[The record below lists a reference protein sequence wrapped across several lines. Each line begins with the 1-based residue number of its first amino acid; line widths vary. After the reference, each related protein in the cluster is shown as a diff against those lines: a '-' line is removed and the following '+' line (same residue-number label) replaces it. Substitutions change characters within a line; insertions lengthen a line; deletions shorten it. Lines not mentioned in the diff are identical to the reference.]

1 MPLAPGPL
9 GIGFPVEL
17 SPPPTRDYWEEQIA
31 FLSRVAANATVAPDS
46 FGAWASAGAVN
57 AFPANY
63 DPTFSFTTK
72 WGSTILLP
80 FGNPGGTVT
89 YAFDAGYDAVAQDQA
104 RSALALW
111 SAEVNISFT
120 QAMDPNAADFTF
132 ESEPDGTFALFP
144 KLMRSTIG
152 SSVVKPPGADVHV
165 NIDSKAL
172 NPKGDTAPLDGQ
184 FDTQGGDAYFALVH
198 ELGHLLNLGH
208 TGPYNASPDHPSEVI
223 AATFQLGVY
232 DTMLWSIMSYVSPA
246 FMGAKFFNSY
256 PVTGTNWGQVFDPNR
271 EDDFNALPT
280 TPMMLDI
287 LAAQRIYGR
296 PTDSPLVDGNDVFGF
311 NVHLGDDKVA
321 KSIERYFDFTVNKH
335 PVITIWDG
343 GVNNTLDLSGW
354 STPSTINLNPGT
366 FSSANGQVNNI
377 GIARDTVIETAKG
390 GQGSDTIIGNDYA
403 NFLFG
408 NAGDDTLNGGPGDD
422 TLTGGLGAD
431 RFVLAKISDG
441 VDTFLDFSRIQHD
454 QIALDH
460 GGFDLGGTGTLAA
473 VGVSLING
481 ATAEASTPT
490 ILYNAGD
497 VSWDPDGTGSDAPAL
512 LAHVLTA
519 EAPTVAANPAAPGPT
534 MVSSTSAAQVFPQLF
549 PDDFVIV

>member
-9 GIGFPVEL
+9 RIGAPVEL
-17 SPPPTRDYWEEQIA
+17 SPPPTRDFWEEQIA
-31 FLSRVAANATVAPDS
+31 FLSGVAANATVAPIS
-46 FGAWASAGAVN
+46 YGSWSAAGAVN
-57 AFPANY
+57 AFPATY
-63 DPTFSFTTK
+63 DPTFSHTTK
-72 WGSTILLP
+72 WGDTTLLP
-80 FGNPGGTVT
+80 FGNPGGNVT
-89 YAFDAGYDAVAQDQA
+89 YAFDEGYDAVAQDQA

-120 QAMDPNAADFTF
+120 QVMDLDAADFRF
-132 ESEPDGTFALFP
+132 LSQKKGTNALFFANP
-144 KLMRSTIG
+144 PSKIG
-152 SSVVKPPGADVHV
+152 SSVVGPPQTGDNDDTNAPNV
-165 NIDSKAL
+165 NIDS
-172 NPKGDTAPLDGQ
+172 DTAPLDGE
-184 FDTQGGDAYFALVH
+184 FDTQGGDAYFSLVH
-198 ELGHLLNLGH
+198 ELGHIIGLGH
-208 TGPYNASPDHPSEVI
+208 TGPYNATPDHPNEVI

-232 DTMLWSIMSYVSPA
+232 DTMLWSIMSYVRPE

-256 PVTGTNWGQVFDPNR
+256 PVTGTNWGQVGDDP
-271 EDDFNALPT
+271 ALPT
-280 TPMMLDI
+280 TPMIVDI
-287 LAAQRIYGR
+287 LAAQRVYGR
-296 PTDSPLVDGNDVFGF
+296 PTDGPLADGNDVFGF

-366 FSSANGQVNNI
+366 FSSANGQINNI

-390 GQGSDTIIGNDYA
+390 GQGNDIIMGNVYA

-422 TLTGGLGAD
+422 TLTGGLGTD

-454 QIALDH
+454 QIAFDH

-473 VGVSLING
+473 AGVSLING
-481 ATAEASTPT
+481 ATAETSTPT
-490 ILYNAGD
+490 ILYNAGN
-497 VSWDPDGTGSDAPAL
+497 VSWDPDGTGADAPAL
-512 LAHVLTA
+512 LAACAHDR
-519 EAPTVAANPAAPGPT
+519 GPNRRRK
-534 MVSSTSAAQVFPQLF
+534 SR
-549 PDDFVIV
+549 PDDGIEHERSPRVPPIVPR